1 MPDVR
6 EVYEMVTKQKPPEPG
21 ALERQQK
28 RQIRTARNRKFG
40 AFAIAAAIG
49 AAAIALILVMAPG
62 QDSTTPADEPSAAN
76 PADADATA
84 VSVASGFLKAYGAF
98 DAEAAMTY
106 VADDADLTGLIETSP
121 GGVEG
126 LSMLLSWLEASGY
139 EQTITSCEAT
149 TLDSGE
155 VSSVTCAFDFHAIRS
170 DEIGRGPFSG
180 SDFGFTVRGGEIVT
194 ASMTWDIEKFSPQM
208 WEPFADWVST
218 TYPKDAA
225 VMYTDGTLSSFRPT
239 ERSVQLWEEHTK
251 EYVKEV
257 NRGTVG
263 Q

>member
-1 MPDVR
+1 
-6 EVYEMVTKQKPPEPG
+6 
-21 ALERQQK
+21 
-28 RQIRTARNRKFG
+28 
-40 AFAIAAAIG
+40 
-49 AAAIALILVMAPG
+49 
-62 QDSTTPADEPSAAN
+62 
-76 PADADATA
+76 
-84 VSVASGFLKAYGAF
+84 
-98 DAEAAMTY
+98 MTY
-106 VADDADLTGLIETSP
+106 VADDADLTGLIETGP
-121 GGVEG
+121 GGIEG

-149 TLDSGE
+149 TLDSGGIA
-155 VSSVTCAFDFHAIRS
+155 SVTCAFDFHAIRS

-180 SDFGFTVRGGEIVT
+180 SDFGFAIRGGEIVT

-239 ERSVQLWEEHTK
+239 EESIRLWEEHTK

>member
-6 EVYEMVTKQKPPEPG
+6 EVYEMVTKQKPPAAG

-28 RQIRTARNRKFG
+28 RQVRTARNRKFG

-49 AAAIALILVMAPG
+49 LVAVVLIVANRPE
-62 QDSTTPADEPSAAN
+62 QDTTTPANEPSAAN
-76 PADADATA
+76 PADTDAEA
-84 VSVASGFLKAYGAF
+84 VAVAEGFLEAYGAF
-98 DAEAAMTY
+98 DAETAMTY

-121 GGVEG
+121 GGIEG

-149 TLDSGE
+149 TLDSGG

-180 SDFGFTVRGGEIVT
+180 SDFGFTVRGGEIAT
-194 ASMTWDIEKFSPQM
+194 ASMTWDIETFSPQM
-208 WEPFADWVST
+208 WEPFAAWVST

-225 VMYTDGTLSSFRPT
+225 VMYTDETLSSFRPT
-239 ERSVQLWEEHTK
+239 ERSVRLWEEHTR

-257 NRGTVG
+257 NRGTLG